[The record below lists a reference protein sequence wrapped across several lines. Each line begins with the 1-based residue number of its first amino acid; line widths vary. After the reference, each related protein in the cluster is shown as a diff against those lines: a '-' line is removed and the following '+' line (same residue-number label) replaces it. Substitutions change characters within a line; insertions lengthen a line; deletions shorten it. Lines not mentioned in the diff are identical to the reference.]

1 MSPTARPAKATKATK
16 AAALYIV
23 DYGSGNLRSVQKAFE
38 HVGTPAAVGSARQA
52 IRDAAA
58 LVLPGVGAFG
68 AAMVQLEGKGLAGL
82 LVERIAAGVPFLGV
96 CLGLQL
102 LFEAS
107 EEDPGVAGLGVM
119 RGDVRA
125 LPSTVKVPHIGWNQ
139 AQLCTCSDL
148 FDGIPDGSAFYFV
161 HSYAVVP
168 RSPSDVLCMTD
179 YDGVTFVSGIE
190 AGNLAA
196 VQFHP
201 EKSST
206 LGLRFYSN
214 FAREAGLAVA
224 AAPGRGPQGGRPG
237 AGAAKTGRP
246 GPEAASGC
254 GAAGGRRV

>member
-1 MSPTARPAKATKATK
+1 MSPFASSARNG
-16 AAALYIV
+16 ALYIV

-38 HVGTPAAVGSARQA
+38 HVGVPAVVGSDPAAMEN
-52 IRDAAA
+52 AAA

-68 AAMVQLEGKGLAGL
+68 AAMAQLEGKGLVEP
-82 LVERIAAGVPFLGV
+82 LVDRIKAGVPFLGV

-107 EEDPGVAGLGVM
+107 EEDPGVPGLGLL

-125 LPSTVKVPHIGWNQ
+125 LPASVKVPHIGWNQ
-139 AQLCTCSDL
+139 AELCTCSDL
-148 FDGIPDGSAFYFV
+148 FEGIPGGSAFYFV

-168 RSPSDVLCMTD
+168 RSPGEVLCMTD

-190 AGNLAA
+190 TDNLAA

-206 LGLRFYSN
+206 LGLRFYHN
-214 FAREAGLAVA
+214 FARRAGLVDA
-224 AAPGRGPQGGRPG
+224 
-237 AGAAKTGRP
+237 
-246 GPEAASGC
+246 
-254 GAAGGRRV
+254 

>member
-1 MSPTARPAKATKATK
+1 MSPIPSAAKSG
-16 AAALYIV
+16 ALYIV

-38 HVGTPAAVGSARQA
+38 HVGVSAVVGSDPRAMS
-52 IRDAAA
+52 DAAA

-68 AAMVQLEGKGLAGL
+68 AAMAQLESKGLAGP
-82 LVERIAAGVPFLGV
+82 LVERIEAGVPFLGV

-102 LFEAS
+102 LFESS
-107 EEDPGVAGLGVM
+107 EEDPGVAGLSVI
-119 RGDVRA
+119 RGDVRC

-139 AQLCTCSDL
+139 AELCGCSDL

-168 RSPSDVLCMTD
+168 RSPGDVLCMTD

-196 VQFHP
+196 IQFHP

-206 LGLRFYSN
+206 LGLRFYRN
-214 FAREAGLAVA
+214 FARKAGLAV
-224 AAPGRGPQGGRPG
+224 GGDPASG
-237 AGAAKTGRP
+237 AGAEGCD
-246 GPEAASGC
+246 EAAPRSRGPAPG
-254 GAAGGRRV
+254 GAA

>member
-1 MSPTARPAKATKATK
+1 MSPTSAGAKSG
-16 AAALYIV
+16 ALYIV

-38 HVGTPAAVGSARQA
+38 HVGVPAVVGSESKAV
-52 IRDAAA
+52 RDAAA

-68 AAMVQLEGKGLAGL
+68 AAMAQLEGKGLAEPL
-82 LVERIAAGVPFLGV
+82 IERIEAGVPFLGV

-107 EEDPGVAGLGVM
+107 EEDPGVPGLGLI

-125 LPSTVKVPHIGWNQ
+125 LPQTVKVPHIGWNE
-139 AQLCTCSDL
+139 AELCGCSDL
-148 FDGIPDGSAFYFV
+148 FEDIPDGSAFYFV

-168 RSPSDVLCMTD
+168 RSPGDVMCMTE

-190 AGNLAA
+190 TGNVAA

-206 LGLRFYSN
+206 LGLRFYRN
-214 FAREAGLAVA
+214 FALRAGLAVA
-224 AAPGRGPQGGRPG
+224 
-237 AGAAKTGRP
+237 
-246 GPEAASGC
+246 
-254 GAAGGRRV
+254 